1 MTKRFIS
8 HVYMWILVTCGF
20 VLDFIFIPSGILLYN
35 KNINVY
41 FTAIFLAVFLFLFLI
56 YYIPSAIWE
65 RKKFRLYS
73 AEELRKMIHLGVYGK
88 CVHPTCTTLVILG
101 WIVFFIFPELQI
113 FLAVLWFSMVVVFWM
128 RVEKSFFLGRKSKF
142 EMEDPSLGI
151 EFKNLE
157 PLF

>member
-1 MTKRFIS
+1 
-8 HVYMWILVTCGF
+8 
-20 VLDFIFIPSGILLYN
+20 
-35 KNINVY
+35 
-41 FTAIFLAVFLFLFLI
+41 
-56 YYIPSAIWE
+56 
-65 RKKFRLYS
+65 
-73 AEELRKMIHLGVYGK
+73 MIHLGVYGK
-88 CVHPTCTTLVILG
+88 YVHPTCTTLVILG